1 MDTVNRSQMRLC
13 VLVCILGDNKQLLS
27 CCLDSSRP
35 VSISVYYLLK
45 GIEVEKERQKA
56 ETESKSADPEWIQK
70 QSFIRINTT
79 FICNSLAQEWV

>member
-1 MDTVNRSQMRLC
+1 MRLC

-45 GIEVEKERQKA
+45 GVEVEEERQKA
-56 ETESKSADPEWIQK
+56 EAESKSADPEWIEK
-70 QSFIRINTT
+70 QSFMRINTS
-79 FICNSLAQEWV
+79 FLYNSLAQERLQFH

>member
-1 MDTVNRSQMRLC
+1 MRPC

-27 CCLDSSRP
+27 CCLDNSRP

-45 GIEVEKERQKA
+45 GTEVEKERQKA

-70 QSFIRINTT
+70 QSFITINTSFFLSKPGT
-79 FICNSLAQEWV
+79 QWV